1 MLIDSHAHLDSKEFD
16 KDREEIVKSFKD
28 LDIEYTIVPAANM
41 KSSNKIV
48 KLIKEYDEL
57 YGAVGVHPHDTKDMK
72 IEDIEELFK
81 LSEEEKVIAI
91 GEIGLDYY
99 YEYTDREIQKKWFRE
114 QIKLAKKIGL
124 PIIVHEREAAKDV
137 FDIISSEYD
146 ETLKGV
152 IHCYSGSLEM
162 AKNYIDLGFFIS
174 FAGPVTFK
182 NAIKPKEVAKDIPL
196 DRLLVETDSPYLTP
210 VPFRGKRN
218 NPTYVKYVAEE
229 IAKLKDISL
238 EELEK
243 ITNKNT
249 KILFNLK

>member
-28 LDIEYTIVPAANM
+28 LGIEYTIVPAANM

-162 AKNYIDLGFFIS
+162 AKKYIDLGFFIS